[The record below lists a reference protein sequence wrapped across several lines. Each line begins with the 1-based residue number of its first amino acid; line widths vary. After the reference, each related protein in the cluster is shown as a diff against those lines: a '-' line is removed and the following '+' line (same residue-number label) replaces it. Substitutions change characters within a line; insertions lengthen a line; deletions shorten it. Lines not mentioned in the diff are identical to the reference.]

1 MNDCKMT
8 AALAIQI
15 LPSMLQIR
23 VVRSASM
30 SKYNCQLDISSDS
43 IPLSTSQRLQ
53 LRTFSL

>member
-8 AALAIQI
+8 AAPAIQI

-30 SKYNCQLDISSDS
+30 AKYNCQLDISSDS
-43 IPLSTSQRLQ
+43 ISLSTSQRLQ
-53 LRTFSL
+53 